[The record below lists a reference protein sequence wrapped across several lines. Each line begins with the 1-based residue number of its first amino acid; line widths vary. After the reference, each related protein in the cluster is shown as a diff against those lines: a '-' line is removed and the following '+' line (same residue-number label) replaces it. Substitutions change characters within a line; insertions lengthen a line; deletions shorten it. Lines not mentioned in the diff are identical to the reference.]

1 MQAHSKR
8 PHDQLIRVMRIAMTL
23 SWIALMAAL
32 LEGIP
37 SSIGSANDNTVAG
50 QSSAAP
56 PQASGAVEGAMDPVH
71 GSSDRPAR
79 PTCAD
84 LGVIAST
91 PEIERNNESR
101 DTIGCGTGSNLAGR
115 TSANIQSE
123 DRVDVA
129 TLLAWHVEANTLI
142 PHVQQTTASG
152 PSRAQAKQDRP
163 RRR

>member
-1 MQAHSKR
+1 MQAHAKEPR
-8 PHDQLIRVMRIAMTL
+8 DQLIQVMRIAMAL

-32 LEGIP
+32 LEGVP
-37 SSIGSANDNTVAG
+37 SSIGSANDNIAAA

-56 PQASGAVEGAMDPVH
+56 PQAPGAAEAYMDAAQ

-91 PEIERNNESR
+91 PGIETNGKSK
-101 DTIGCGTGSNLAGR
+101 DTLGCGMRGTLAGR
-115 TSANIQSE
+115 TPADKQSE

-129 TLLAWHVEANTLI
+129 TLLAWHVEAHTLM
-142 PHVQQTTASG
+142 PYAQQTVVSD
-152 PSRAQAKQDRP
+152 PSRAQARQDRP

>member
-1 MQAHSKR
+1 MQAHAKQ
-8 PHDQLIRVMRIAMTL
+8 PHDQLIRVMRIAMAL

-32 LEGIP
+32 LEGVS
-37 SSIGSANDNTVAG
+37 SSIGSANDNTAAA

-56 PQASGAVEGAMDPVH
+56 PEPPGAVEAAMDAVH
-71 GSSDRPAR
+71 GSGDRPAR

-91 PEIERNNESR
+91 PEIETSNESM
-101 DTIGCGTGSNLAGR
+101 DTLGCATRSHLAGG
-115 TSANIQSE
+115 TSATKPSE

-142 PHVQQTTASG
+142 PHARQTTLSG
-152 PSRAQAKQDRP
+152 PSQPQARQDRP

>member
-1 MQAHSKR
+1 MQAHAKR
-8 PHDQLIRVMRIAMTL
+8 PHDQLIQVMRMAMAL

-32 LEGIP
+32 LEGVP
-37 SSIGSANDNTVAG
+37 SSIGSANENTAAA

-56 PQASGAVEGAMDPVH
+56 PQAPGAVESAMDPVH

-91 PEIERNNESR
+91 PEIEISGESK
-101 DTIGCGTGSNLAGR
+101 DTVGCGPRSNLAGGI
-115 TSANIQSE
+115 SANAQSE

-129 TLLAWHVEANTLI
+129 TLLAWHVEAHTLI
-142 PHVQQTTASG
+142 PHAQQTTVSG

>member
-1 MQAHSKR
+1 MQAHAKQ
-8 PHDQLIRVMRIAMTL
+8 PHDQVLSVMRIAMAL

-32 LEGIP
+32 LEGVLF
-37 SSIGSANDNTVAG
+37 SIGSANDNTAATP
-50 QSSAAP
+50 SSAAP
-56 PQASGAVEGAMDPVH
+56 PQPPGVVEAAMDPVH

-84 LGVIAST
+84 LGVIASA
-91 PEIERNNESR
+91 PEGERNDESN
-101 DTIGCGTGSNLAGR
+101 DTLGCGAGSNLAGG
-115 TSANIQSE
+115 TSANTQSE

-142 PHVQQTTASG
+142 PYAQRTAVSG
-152 PSRAQAKQDRP
+152 PSRAQVKQDHP

>member
-1 MQAHSKR
+1 MQAHAKR
-8 PHDQLIRVMRIAMTL
+8 PRDQLIPVMRIAMAL

-32 LEGIP
+32 LEGVP
-37 SSIGSANDNTVAG
+37 SSIGSANENTAAA

-56 PQASGAVEGAMDPVH
+56 PQAPGAVETAMDPVH
-71 GSSDRPAR
+71 GAGDRPGR
-79 PTCAD
+79 PTCAG

-91 PEIERNNESR
+91 PEIETNNEST
-101 DTIGCGTGSNLAGR
+101 DTLGCATRSNLAGGAS
-115 TSANIQSE
+115 TNKPSE

-142 PHVQQTTASG
+142 PYARQTTVSG
-152 PSRAQAKQDRP
+152 PSQPQARQDRP